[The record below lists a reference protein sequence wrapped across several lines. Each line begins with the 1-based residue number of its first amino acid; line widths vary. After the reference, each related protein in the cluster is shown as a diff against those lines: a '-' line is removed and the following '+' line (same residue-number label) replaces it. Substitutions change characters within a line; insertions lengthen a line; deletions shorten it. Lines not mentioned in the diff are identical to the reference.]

1 MQYFIGSVIALLV
14 FAAALRVIV
23 DMYMKDSV
31 EQLFKIK
38 YSQKHIHTLIRPL
51 LPPMDEIN
59 SMNRK
64 PNQSKNHIKKT
75 HVRVLIIEDKAYWK
89 KDNVLYVADIHD
101 NDIDRDN
108 AVRVDI
114 MGMDKVELDKMLF
127 IVDQLSEGVDDDN
140 RSTGNE

>member
-14 FAAALRVIV
+14 FAASLRVIV

-31 EQLFKIK
+31 DQLFKIK

-64 PNQSKNHIKKT
+64 PNQSKNHIKNT
-75 HVRVLIIEDKAYWK
+75 HVRVLIIDDKAYWK

-108 AVRVDI
+108 AIRVDI

>member
-14 FAAALRVIV
+14 FAVSLKIIA
-23 DMYMKDSV
+23 DMYMKESV
-31 EQLFKIK
+31 EQLFKIR

-51 LPPMDEIN
+51 LPPMSEIN
-59 SMNRK
+59 NINNT
-64 PNQSKNHIKKT
+64 PNQSKNHRKKT
-75 HVRVLIIEDKAYWK
+75 HVRVLIIDEKAYWK
-89 KDNVLYVADIHD
+89 KDNVLYVADIYD
-101 NDIDRDN
+101 NDIDREN

-127 IVDQLSEGVDDDN
+127 IVDQLSEGADDDN